1 MEHFFF
7 FAIAFIAA
15 VVGVIAGFGTATIL
29 TPFSSLVI
37 DIKVAIVLVA
47 FFHLFRN
54 IYTILIFKKINWG
67 IFLKFGIPSIGASFL
82 GAKLIATLDTEI
94 VKVLFGLFLV
104 TFVIYSLTKRVIQL
118 KPVNFVAFG
127 GGLSSGFLAG
137 LIGTGGAIRSLFLNA
152 FALPKE
158 VYIATSAMIAIVIDL
173 TRIPVYFTGGI
184 ILDKMYLYYIPALL
198 LIAFFGVII
207 GKRIVKKIPT
217 ETFKKVVLTALLLI
231 GLKLLFGI

>member
-7 FAIAFIAA
+7 FIIAFIAA
-15 VVGVIAGFGTATIL
+15 VIGTIAGFGTATIL

-54 IYTILIFKKINWG
+54 VSTIFLFKKINWG

-82 GAKLIATLDTEI
+82 GAKLIAILDTET
-94 VKVLFGLFLV
+94 VKVIFGLFLI
-104 TFVIYSLTKRVIQL
+104 TFVFYSFTKKVIQL
-118 KPVNFVAFG
+118 RPVNYVAFG
-127 GGLSSGFLAG
+127 GGLGSGFLAG

-152 FALPKE
+152 FGLPKE

-173 TRIPVYFTGGI
+173 TRIPVYFASGI
-184 ILDKMYLYYIPALL
+184 ILDKIYLYYIPALIV
-198 LIAFFGVII
+198 IAFFGVII
-207 GKRIVKKIPT
+207 GKGIVKKIPT
-217 ETFKKVVLTALLLI
+217 ETFRRVVLMALLLI
-231 GLKLLFGI
+231 GLTLLFGI

>member
-7 FAIAFIAA
+7 FGVAFIAA
-15 VVGVIAGFGTATIL
+15 VIGTIAGFGSATFLI
-29 TPFSSLVI
+29 PFSSLVI

-54 IYTILIFKKINWG
+54 VSTIFLFKKINWG
-67 IFLKFGIPSIGASFL
+67 IFLKFGIPSIGASFF
-82 GAKLIATLDTEI
+82 GAKLIAALDTET
-94 VKVLFGLFLV
+94 VKVIFGLFLI
-104 TFVIYSLTKRVIQL
+104 TFVLYSFMKKAIQL
-118 KPVNFVAFG
+118 KPVNYVAFS

-152 FALPKE
+152 FGLPKE

-173 TRIPVYFTGGI
+173 TRIPVYFAGGI
-184 ILDKMYLYYIPALL
+184 VLDKIYLYYIPALII
-198 LIAFFGVII
+198 IAFLGVII
-207 GKRIVKKIPT
+207 GKKIVKKIPT
-217 ETFKKVVLTALLLI
+217 ETFRKVVLIALLLI